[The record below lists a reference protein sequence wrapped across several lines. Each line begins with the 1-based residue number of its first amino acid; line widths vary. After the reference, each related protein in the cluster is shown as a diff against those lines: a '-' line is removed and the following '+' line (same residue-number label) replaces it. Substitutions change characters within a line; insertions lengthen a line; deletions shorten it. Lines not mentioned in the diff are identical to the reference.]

1 MIFFPIYPVQE
12 NVMKILVCIK
22 QVPDMASRF
31 KVNAEGTW
39 YDETDLA
46 FRMNEYDEYAV
57 EQAVQVKE
65 QLGSTPDITVL
76 SIGPDRIVEMIKK
89 ALAMGCDR
97 GVHIQDNAS
106 FRKDPWL
113 IASVIADFCRDK
125 NFDLIFA
132 GMQSQDRGS
141 SQVGPIAAELLDL
154 PCVTTVVGF
163 AFTDGIITAKRELE
177 EGVKAVVK
185 LRPPALFTC
194 QLGLNTPRYPTLPN
208 IMKAKKKEILSF
220 PIAEFLKE
228 KEMISTASVYLP
240 AKKGSGIVLEGDVN
254 DMAGKL
260 VGILKEKTK
269 VVR

>member
-1 MIFFPIYPVQE
+1 
-12 NVMKILVCIK
+12 MKILVCIK

-31 KVNAEGTW
+31 KVDGDGTW
-39 YDETDLA
+39 YYETDLA

-57 EQAVQVKE
+57 EQAVQLKE
-65 QLGSTPDITVL
+65 QLGDQSDITVL
-76 SIGPDRIVEMIKK
+76 SIGPDRVGEMIKK

-97 GVHIQDNAS
+97 GVHIPDNLS
-106 FRKDPWL
+106 FQKDPWQ
-113 IASVIADFCRDK
+113 IASAIAAFSRDK
-125 NFDLIFA
+125 TFDLTFF

-141 SQVGPIAAELLDL
+141 GQVGAITSELLGI

-163 AFTDGIITAKRELE
+163 TFADGVIAAKRELE
-177 EGVKAVVK
+177 GGIRAVVK
-185 LRPPALFTC
+185 LKPPAMITC

-228 KEMISTASVYLP
+228 KEFVVTATVYP
-240 AKKGSGIVLEGDVN
+240 PVKKGSGIVLEGDVN
-254 DMAGKL
+254 DMVGKL
-260 VGILKEKTK
+260 IGILKEKTK